1 MEKITVTLGCQS
13 YDRIRPIM
21 DGQVRI
27 EGCNTV
33 VLPMKPDECFYR
45 AFSNAEFEISE
56 LSASSYV
63 VAVER
68 GGFPYVAVPVFPS
81 RMFRHSSIYI
91 RRDAG
96 IKEPADLRGRLIGIP
111 EYQMTVGLWARGLLS
126 DIYDVKPEQMKWR
139 TGGLEMPGRKEK
151 QALKLPAGLEVQ
163 PIPADQTLSR
173 MLVEGG
179 IDALI
184 SAIKPSCWGVS
195 KNVVRLFPDYRQA
208 ERDYFRETGIFPIMH
223 ILGVRRDMVERHA
236 WLPASVYKAFDE
248 SKAVCM
254 TALEEFG
261 TLAVTLPWLIPELEE
276 TKELMGENFWPYG
289 IEENRKSLETL
300 TRYVH
305 EQGLTSRR
313 VSVDDMFA
321 AGTRVASRYDVSR
334 A

>member
-1 MEKITVTLGCQS
+1 MKESMQMERLTVTLGCQS

-27 EGCNTV
+27 EGCETI

-63 VAVER
+63 AAVER

-91 RRDAG
+91 RRDSG
-96 IKEPADLRGRLIGIP
+96 IKEPADLRGRQVGIP

-126 DIYDVKPEQMKWR
+126 DLYDIKPHDMKWR

-151 QALKLPAGLEVQ
+151 QALKLPASIDVQ
-163 PIPADQTLSR
+163 SIPADKTLNE
-173 MLVEGG
+173 MLVEGR

-184 SAIKPSCWGVS
+184 SAIRPSCWGN
-195 KNVVRLFPDYRQA
+195 KNVVRLFPDYRRA
-208 ERDYFRETGIFPIMH
+208 EREYFRDTGIFPIMH
-223 ILGVRRDMVERHA
+223 ILGVRKDMAEKHA

-248 SKAVCM
+248 SKALCM
-254 TALEEFG
+254 IALEEFG

-305 EQGLTSRR
+305 EQGLTTRQ
-313 VSVDDMFA
+313 VSVDELFA
-321 AGTRVASRYDVSR
+321 RGTLTRVNF
-334 A
+334 

>member
-1 MEKITVTLGCQS
+1 MDRITITLGCQS

-27 EGCNTV
+27 EGCNTIV
-33 VLPMKPDECFYR
+33 VPMKPDECFYR
-45 AFSNAEFEISE
+45 AFSNAEFEVSE

-91 RRDAG
+91 RSDAG
-96 IKEPADLRGRLIGIP
+96 IKQPSDLRGRLIGIP
-111 EYQMTVGLWARGLLS
+111 EYQMTVGLWVRGLLS
-126 DIYDVKPEQMKWR
+126 DVYGVKPHEMRWR
-139 TGGLEMPGRKEK
+139 TGGLETPGRKEK
-151 QALKLPAGLEVQ
+151 LALKLPPAVDVQ
-163 PIPADQTLSR
+163 PIPAHKTLSQ
-173 MLVEGG
+173 MLVEGSL
-179 IDALI
+179 DALI
-184 SAIKPSCWGVS
+184 SAIRPSFWRAS
-195 KNVVRLFPDYRQA
+195 NSILRLFPDYRRA
-208 ERDYFRETGIFPIMH
+208 EQEYFRETGIFPIMH
-223 ILGVRRDMVERHA
+223 ILGIRRDMVERHA

-254 TALEEFG
+254 AALEEFG

-289 IEENRKSLETL
+289 IEDNRKSLETL

-305 EQGLTSRR
+305 EQGLTSRQI
-313 VSVDDMFA
+313 SLDELFA
-321 AGTRVASRYDVSR
+321 AGTRSRVKL
-334 A
+334 

>member
-1 MEKITVTLGCQS
+1 MERITVTLGCQS

-68 GGFPYVAVPVFPS
+68 GNFPYVAVPVFPS
-81 RMFRHSSIYI
+81 RMFRHSSIFI
-91 RRDAG
+91 RTDSG
-96 IKEPADLRGRLIGIP
+96 IKRPSDLRGRLVGIP

-126 DIYDVKPEQMKWR
+126 DVYNVNPHDMKWR
-139 TGGLEMPGRKEK
+139 TGGLEIPGRKEK
-151 QALKLPAGLEVQ
+151 QALNLPANLEVESIS
-163 PIPADQTLSR
+163 PDKTLVQ

-184 SAIKPSCWGVS
+184 SANRPSFWGVS
-195 KNVVRLFPDYRQA
+195 KNIIRLFPDYRRA
-208 ERDYFRETGIFPIMH
+208 EQEYYRETGIFPIMH
-223 ILGVRRDMVERHA
+223 ILGVRRDMVDRHA
-236 WLPASVYKAFDE
+236 WFPASVYKAFEE
-248 SKAVCM
+248 SKALCM
-254 TALEEFG
+254 TAIGEFG

-276 TKELMGENFWPYG
+276 TKALMGENFWPYG
-289 IEENRKSLETL
+289 IEENRRSLETL

-305 EQGLTSRR
+305 EQGLTPRR
-313 VSVDDMFA
+313 VSVDELFA
-321 AGTRVASRYDVSR
+321 PGTRGKGPG
-334 A
+334 

>member
-1 MEKITVTLGCQS
+1 MERITITLGCQS

-27 EGCNTV
+27 EGCNTI

-45 AFSNAEFEISE
+45 AFSNAEFEVSE

-63 VAVER
+63 AAVER

-81 RMFRHSSIYI
+81 RMFRHSSIYV
-91 RRDAG
+91 RSDSG
-96 IKEPADLRGRLIGIP
+96 IKQPSDLRGRLVGIP

-126 DIYDVKPEQMKWR
+126 DVYNVRPNELKWR

-151 QALKLPAGLEVQ
+151 QALNLPKGYDVQ
-163 PIPADQTLSR
+163 PIPADKTLSA
-173 MLVEGG
+173 MLAAGE

-184 SAIKPSCWGVS
+184 SAIRPSCWRVAP
-195 KNVVRLFPDYRQA
+195 NVVRLFPDYRQA
-208 ERDYFRETGIFPIMH
+208 EKEYFRQTGVFPIMH

-236 WLPASVYKAFDE
+236 WLPASVFKAFEE
-248 SKAVCM
+248 SKAMCM

-276 TKELMGENFWPYG
+276 TKDLMGENFWPYG

-305 EQGLTSRR
+305 EQGLTSRQ
-313 VSVDDMFA
+313 VAVDELFA
-321 AGTRVASRYDVSR
+321 AGTRTQVKV
-334 A
+334 

>member
-1 MEKITVTLGCQS
+1 
-13 YDRIRPIM
+13 M

-27 EGCNTV
+27 EGCNTI

-45 AFSNAEFEISE
+45 AFNNAEFEISE

-63 VAVER
+63 AAVER
-68 GGFPYVAVPVFPS
+68 GVFPYVAVPVFPS
-81 RMFRHSSIYI
+81 RMFRHSSIYV

-96 IKEPADLRGRLIGIP
+96 IEKPADLRGRRVGIP
-111 EYQMTVGLWARGLLS
+111 EYQMTVGLWVRGLLS
-126 DIYDVKPEQMKWR
+126 DVYGVKPHEISWR

-151 QALKLPAGLEVQ
+151 QALSLPPNLDVQ

-184 SAIKPSCWGVS
+184 SAIRPSCWRGS
-195 KNVVRLFPDYRQA
+195 NSVVRLFPDYRRA
-208 ERDYFRETGIFPIMH
+208 EREYFCETGIFPIMH
-223 ILGVRRDMVERHA
+223 MLGVRCDMVERHA
-236 WLPASVYKAFDE
+236 WLPASVYKAFDQ

-254 TALEEFG
+254 TALEELG

-276 TKELMGENFWPYG
+276 TKELMGEDFWPYG
-289 IEENRKSLETL
+289 IEENRKTLETL

-305 EQGLTSRR
+305 EQGLTSRQIA
-313 VSVDDMFA
+313 VDELFA
-321 AGTRVASRYDVSR
+321 AGTRSRVKV
-334 A
+334 

>member
-1 MEKITVTLGCQS
+1 MERITITLGCQS

-27 EGCNTV
+27 EGCNTI

-45 AFSNAEFEISE
+45 AFSNAEFEVSE

-63 VAVER
+63 TAVER

-81 RMFRHSSIYI
+81 RMFRHSSIYV
-91 RRDAG
+91 RSDSG
-96 IKEPADLRGRLIGIP
+96 IKQPSDLRGRLVGIP

-126 DIYDVKPEQMKWR
+126 DVYNVRPNELKWR

-151 QALKLPAGLEVQ
+151 QALNLPKGYDVQ
-163 PIPADQTLSR
+163 PIPADKTLSA
-173 MLVEGG
+173 MLAAGE

-184 SAIKPSCWGVS
+184 SAIRPSCWRVAP
-195 KNVVRLFPDYRQA
+195 NVVRLFPDYRQA
-208 ERDYFRETGIFPIMH
+208 EKEYFRQTGVFPIMH

-236 WLPASVYKAFDE
+236 WLPASVFKAFEE
-248 SKAVCM
+248 SKAMCM

-276 TKELMGENFWPYG
+276 TKDLMGENFWPYG

-305 EQGLTSRR
+305 EQGLTSRQIA
-313 VSVDDMFA
+313 VDELFA
-321 AGTRVASRYDVSR
+321 AGTRTQVKV
-334 A
+334 

>member
-1 MEKITVTLGCQS
+1 MEKITITLGCQS

-45 AFSNAEFEISE
+45 AFSNAEFEVSE

-81 RMFRHSSIYI
+81 RMFRHSSIYV
-91 RRDAG
+91 RCDSD

-126 DIYDVKPEQMKWR
+126 DVYNVKPEQMKWR

-151 QALKLPAGLEVQ
+151 QALKLPRGLEVQ
-163 PIPADQTLSR
+163 PIPADKTLSQ
-173 MLVEGG
+173 MLVDGG

-195 KNVVRLFPDYRQA
+195 KNVVRLFPDYRHA
-208 ERDYFRETGIFPIMH
+208 EREYFRETGIFPIMH

-313 VSVDDMFA
+313 VAVDEMFA
-321 AGTRVASRYDVSR
+321 AGSKNRVKV
-334 A
+334 

>member
-1 MEKITVTLGCQS
+1 MDKITVTLGCQS

-45 AFSNAEFEISE
+45 AFTNAEFEISE

-63 VAVER
+63 MAVER
-68 GGFPYVAVPVFPS
+68 GDFPYIAVPVFPS
-81 RMFRHSSIYI
+81 RMFRHSSIYV

-96 IKEPADLRGRLIGIP
+96 IRQPSDLRGRVIGIP
-111 EYQMTVGLWARGLLS
+111 EYQMTVGLWVRGLLS
-126 DIYDVKPEQMKWR
+126 DVYEVKPQDLRWR

-151 QALKLPAGLEVQ
+151 QAFKPPPGLDVQ
-163 PIPADQTLSR
+163 PIPVEKTLTG
-173 MLVEGG
+173 MLLEGSL
-179 IDALI
+179 DALI
-184 SAIKPSCWGVS
+184 SAIRPSIWRLTNS
-195 KNVVRLFPDYRQA
+195 IARLFPDYRRA
-208 ERDYFRETGIFPIMH
+208 EQQYFRETGIFPIMH
-223 ILGVRRDMVERHA
+223 VLGVRRDVVERYP
-236 WLPASVYKAFDE
+236 WLPASVYKAFDQ
-248 SKAVCM
+248 SKAMCM

-276 TKELMGENFWPYG
+276 TQELMGENFWPYG

-305 EQGLTSRR
+305 EQGLTSRHI
-313 VSVDDMFA
+313 SIDELFA
-321 AGTRVASRYDVSR
+321 AGTRGRVKV
-334 A
+334 

>member
-1 MEKITVTLGCQS
+1 
-13 YDRIRPIM
+13 M

-27 EGCNTV
+27 EGCDTV

-45 AFSNAEFEISE
+45 AFTNAEFEISE

-91 RRDAG
+91 RRDSG
-96 IKEPADLRGRLIGIP
+96 ITEPADLRGRLIGIP

-126 DIYDVKPEQMKWR
+126 DVYNVKPEQMKWR

-151 QALKLPAGLEVQ
+151 QALKLPTGLEVQ
-163 PIPADQTLSR
+163 PISADQTLSR

-276 TKELMGENFWPYG
+276 TKELMGDNFWPYG

-300 TRYVH
+300 TRYVQ

-313 VSVDDMFA
+313 VSVDEMFA
-321 AGTRVASRYDVSR
+321 AGTKSRVKV
-334 A
+334 

>member
-1 MEKITVTLGCQS
+1 MERITITLGCQS

-27 EGCNTV
+27 EGCNTI

-45 AFSNAEFEISE
+45 AFSNAEFEVSE

-63 VAVER
+63 AAVER

-81 RMFRHSSIYI
+81 RMFRHSSIYV
-91 RRDAG
+91 RSDSG
-96 IKEPADLRGRLIGIP
+96 IKQPSDLRGRLVGIP

-126 DIYDVKPEQMKWR
+126 DVYNVRPNELKWR

-151 QALKLPAGLEVQ
+151 QALNLPKGYDVQ
-163 PIPADQTLSR
+163 PIPADKTLSA
-173 MLVEGG
+173 MLAAGE

-184 SAIKPSCWGVS
+184 SAIRPSCWRIAP
-195 KNVVRLFPDYRQA
+195 NVVRLFPDYRQA
-208 ERDYFRETGIFPIMH
+208 EKEYFRQTGVFPIMH

-236 WLPASVYKAFDE
+236 WLPASVFKAFEE
-248 SKAVCM
+248 SKAMCM

-305 EQGLTSRR
+305 EQGLTSRQ
-313 VSVDDMFA
+313 VAVDELFT
-321 AGTRVASRYDVSR
+321 AGTRTQVKV
-334 A
+334 